1 MFACFSNFIVL
12 FTALIIPAVTVLWNS
27 NPIGFPMAYTAWP
40 TFIFSEL
47 PSVAYVSPVIFILQI
62 DKSRLELDQTTL
74 ALYDLPSSKVT

>member
-1 MFACFSNFIVL
+1 
-12 FTALIIPAVTVLWNS
+12 
-27 NPIGFPMAYTAWP
+27 MAYTAWP